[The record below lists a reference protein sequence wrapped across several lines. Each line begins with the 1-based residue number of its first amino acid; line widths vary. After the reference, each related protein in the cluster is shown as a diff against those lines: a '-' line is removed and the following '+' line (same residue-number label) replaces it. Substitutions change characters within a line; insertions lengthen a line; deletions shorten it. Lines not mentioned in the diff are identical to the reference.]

1 MHPGLVGGIVGGVL
15 GVAGGLIGTAAAL
28 RSAGTPGERRFII
41 RASLLFW
48 AVSAAFI
55 ALFLLIPRPFNFLL
69 WIPWG
74 IFLPLFIRNSSR
86 RLGIFRNDTAGTR
99 GDSP

>member
-1 MHPGLVGGIVGGVL
+1 MHPGLIGGIVGGVL

-28 RSAGTPGERRFII
+28 RSAGSPGERRFIR
-41 RASLLFW
+41 RASILFW

-55 ALFLLIPRPFNFLL
+55 LLFLIIPRPFNFLL

-74 IFLPLFIRNSSR
+74 VFLPLFIRNTSR
-86 RLGIFRNDTAGTR
+86 RLGSFRNNAAETH
-99 GDSP
+99 GDPP